1 MYQFALTLALKDVAR
16 HKGGCE
22 LADTQ
27 LFGHLTLQGVGYTL
41 PQIHMSTAGGVPLAG
56 LYVFPFGALL
66 QIQVAPAVEDMQ
78 MDHRMQNLGAVVG
91 MTSGDGSKK
100 LSAVVYN
107 GKQFVTVVAHSWQV
121 KVNISLNWP
130 AMAVGSCLKMP

>member
-1 MYQFALTLALKDVAR
+1 M
-16 HKGGCE
+16 
-22 LADTQ
+22 ADTQ

-41 PQIHMSTAGGVPLAG
+41 PQIHMPSAGGVPLAG

-91 MTSGDGSKK
+91 VTPGDGS
-100 LSAVVYN
+100 
-107 GKQFVTVVAHSWQV
+107 V